1 MKLNFTE
8 EHLKVGGPGIKVTGY
23 NKDVY
28 KIKRPFPISF
38 DLYLPD
44 GKMLSF
50 SRLDPL
56 KNTLAELIKDGSH

>member
-38 DLYLPD
+38 DLYLPN
-44 GKMLSF
+44 GSMLCF
-50 SRLDPL
+50 SGLNAL
-56 KNTLAELIKDGSH
+56 KNKLMELIKDGAS